1 MALTFHP
8 STCQAH
14 NMQSK
19 KQAQNKIKL
28 TDEQIELAAR
38 LTPLQ
43 RKFVLELIKPKMTQ
57 RKAYVNAGGTS
68 KCAETQDATA
78 SRMIRNDKV
87 AAFHNSLINSIAS
100 DLIMDK
106 QEALEILSRSARVT
120 VTDIC
125 DFTLENVGED
135 EEGNPIFQTV
145 WKMKHSDEIDPKVL
159 EAIKSVTFTKTG
171 PKIELYDRNG
181 SIKILSD
188 MQGWNAPR
196 KQELA
201 GVDGK
206 PIAIKSDIDISAP
219 EIASA
224 LQSVFSKL

>member
-1 MALTFHP
+1 
-8 STCQAH
+8 
-14 NMQSK
+14 MQSE
-19 KQAQNKIKL
+19 IKL
-28 TDEQIELAAR
+28 TDEQIEYAVK

-43 RKFVLELIKPKMTQ
+43 RKFVINIVKGMTQ
-57 RKAYVNAGGTS
+57 RKAYVAAGGTS
-68 KCAETQDATA
+68 KTEESQDACA
-78 SRMIRNDKV
+78 SKMLSNSKVNVFYQMLMEAAANDAVMTK
-87 AAFHNSLINSIAS
+87 H
-100 DLIMDK
+100 
-106 QEALEILSRSARVT
+106 EAMEILTRSARVT

-196 KQELA
+196 RQELT
-201 GVDGK
+201 GEGGK
-206 PIAIKSDIDISAP
+206 PIAVKSDVDISAP

-224 LQSVFSKL
+224 LQNVFSKL

>member
-1 MALTFHP
+1 
-8 STCQAH
+8 
-14 NMQSK
+14 MQSN

-28 TDEQIELAAR
+28 TNEQLELSAK

-43 RKFVLELIKPKMTQ
+43 RRFVLELIKPKMKQ
-57 RKAYVNAGGTS
+57 RQAYVNAGGTS
-68 KCAETQDATA
+68 KGPEAQDSAA
-78 SRMIRNDKV
+78 SRMLRNDKV
-87 AAFHNSLINSIAS
+87 SAFHNSLIDSIAS

-196 KQELA
+196 RQELT
-201 GVDGK
+201 GEGGK
-206 PIAIKSDIDISAP
+206 PIAVKSDVDISAP

-224 LQSVFSKL
+224 LQNVFSKL